1 MKKKLYSRLCFLP
14 LFLMVVAL
22 LPACKKNNEG
32 SSNPPV
38 ITSVRM
44 YHLSPKDTLLSTG
57 DPKTD
62 TSWSGG
68 TGRYVVIIGQNL
80 QNATSI
86 EFNGVPT
93 SFNAA
98 LFAPNSAVVQI
109 PDIMYS
115 KIDTAK
121 LYTLH
126 YKTPGGSTS
135 FSFKLGPP
143 APTINAISDVFAAPG
158 DSVYLF
164 GANLIFV
171 QQFTYGGTPITKF
184 NTTLHGDSLGFLMP
198 ATTSNKLI
206 TVTTKSGTV
215 IDTINAKPIIYG
227 ISYVNPKL
235 GDSVYVYGA
244 YLKTIQSISFGG
256 ATITNFTE
264 GPRGAY
270 VKFSAPDENSYSS
283 GPVTIVT
290 SYGTV
295 SIVNKVNTQN
305 NDKVGLLGDF
315 EWGDNF
321 GFGWG
326 QFEHLTGEWDYPQF
340 NGSMGKDHSQ
350 FMVIDCPKDNPVLAG
365 GASVYIPLG
374 NSNTGNHWVPVAN
387 VTDPPSSWA
396 LQFDISVA
404 QPWKGGT
411 LYIRTEFAGDTYV
424 ARYEPWKIPNSNV
437 TKAFITKG
445 WQTVIIPLTN
455 FRSKVDELGDGVSIT
470 QISQLLGPT
479 GANSYNMTLKNFG
492 SSSIATGFY
501 AAIDN
506 IRCVKIK

>member
-1 MKKKLYSRLCFLP
+1 MKKKSYLSLYFLSL
-14 LFLMVVAL
+14 LFMTVAL

-38 ITSVRM
+38 ITSVRS
-44 YHLSPKDTLLSTG
+44 YVASPNDTVL
-57 DPKTD
+57 
-62 TSWSGG
+62 TSAVAKGQW
-68 TGRYVVIIGQNL
+68 VVITGQNL
-80 QNATSI
+80 KSATRI
-86 EFNGVPT
+86 EFDGVSA
-93 SFNAA
+93 SFNSA
-98 LFAPNSAVVQI
+98 LLAENSAVVQI
-109 PDIMYS
+109 PQITFS
-115 KIDTAK
+115 TIDTSK
-121 LYTLH
+121 LYTLRV
-126 YKTPGGSTS
+126 TTTGGATS
-135 FSFKLGPP
+135 FAFKLGPP
-143 APTINAISDVFAAPG
+143 APAIYAISDVFANPG

-164 GANLIFV
+164 GANLVLV
-171 QQFTYGGTPITKF
+171 QHLIYGGTNIPKF
-184 NTTLHGDSLGFLMP
+184 NSSLHGDSLGFLMP
-198 ATTSNKLI
+198 ALTPTKLV
-206 TVTTKSGTV
+206 TVTTKAG
-215 IDTINAKPIIYG
+215 IALDTINAKPIIYG

-235 GDSVYVYGA
+235 GDSVYVYGT
-244 YLKTIQSISFGG
+244 YLKTVRSISFGG
-256 ATITNFTE
+256 TAITNFTE
-264 GPRGAY
+264 GPHGAY

-295 SIVNKVNTQN
+295 STVNKVNTQN
-305 NDKVGLLGDF
+305 SDKVGLLGDF

-326 QFEHLTGEWDYPQF
+326 QFEHLTGEWEYPQF
-340 NGSMGKDHSQ
+340 NGPMGKDHSQ

-387 VTDPPSSWA
+387 IADPPANWA

-411 LYIRTEFAGDTYV
+411 LYIRTELGGDKYV

-445 WQTVIIPLTN
+445 WETIIIPLSAFKSTVN
-455 FRSKVDELGDGVSIT
+455 ELGDGVSIT
-470 QISQLLGPT
+470 QISDLLGPT

-492 SSSIATGFY
+492 SSSIETGFY